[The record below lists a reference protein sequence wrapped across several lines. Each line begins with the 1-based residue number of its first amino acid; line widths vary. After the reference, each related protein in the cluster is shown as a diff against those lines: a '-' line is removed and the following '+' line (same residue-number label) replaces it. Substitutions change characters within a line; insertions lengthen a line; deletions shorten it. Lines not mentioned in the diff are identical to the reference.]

1 MTAKLQSLIGL
12 AGWIGLMALSGCASL
27 GSCHISADQL
37 DQRQITYGLFEPEGS
52 IFRIQGIYRG
62 GFEISKLAIAYDGP
76 LDDLE
81 SYYFEDFCVNV
92 SQACWKSLDRA
103 TRAQGRFRDSFDN
116 FGLVD
121 AIVLYDGP
129 NQSDCP
135 FGSVTITNLVSAR
148 SIPATAAFGTPLH
161 VDIRHGGDDG
171 LTLRFAD
178 ALKAAFHDAEL
189 LTLIGERKFGT
200 WVVTIP
206 THAGWTG
213 IGDRIRMSY
222 RVELTETGSR
232 RVTEKS
238 GLCWD
243 DDLVGCAKRLA
254 EEIENAATSRPEGHP

>member
-12 AGWIGLMALSGCASL
+12 AGWIGLTALSGCASL

-62 GFEISKLAIAYDGP
+62 GFEISKLAIAYDGS

-81 SYYFEDFCVNV
+81 SYYLKDFCVNV

-103 TRAQGRFRDSFDN
+103 TRTQGRFRDSFDN

-121 AIVLYDGP
+121 AIVRYDGP
-129 NQSDCP
+129 NPGDCP

-161 VDIRHGGDDG
+161 VDIRRGGDDG
-171 LTLRFAD
+171 LTLRFAE
-178 ALKAAFHDAEL
+178 ALEAAFHDSEL
-189 LTLIGERKFGT
+189 LTLIGERKSGT
-200 WVVTIP
+200 WIVTIP
-206 THAGWTG
+206 THVGWTQ
-213 IGDRIRMSY
+213 IGDRTRMSY
-222 RVELTETGSR
+222 RVELTETGSQ

-254 EEIENAATSRPEGHP
+254 REVEWTATSPPEEHP